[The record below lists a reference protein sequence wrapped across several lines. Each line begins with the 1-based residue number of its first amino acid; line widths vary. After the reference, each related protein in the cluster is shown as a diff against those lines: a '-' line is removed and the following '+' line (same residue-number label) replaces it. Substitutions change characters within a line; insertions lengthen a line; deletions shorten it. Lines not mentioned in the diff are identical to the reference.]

1 MFKEGEGEPL
11 RLGNNFRIGSQRPL
25 ACKNHEVLG
34 QEKIVNQP
42 SWWFFIQFG
51 KETLW

>member
-1 MFKEGEGEPL
+1 MFKESEGEPL

-34 QEKIVNQP
+34 QEKIINQP
-42 SWWFFIQFG
+42 SRWFFIQFG